1 MICGLAFMPA
11 RSGICRQP
19 CPRATVSRKKSHA
32 PKASLGVPPP
42 MKVTELTANT
52 VVIPLRNVTSFSTRT
67 VSERHYT
74 LVKVKTESGAEG
86 LGFCYCG
93 NAAGWIVTQAVRD
106 LLAKHVVG
114 KDSHQTEGI
123 WDAMYKDALLMGRRG
138 AIVRAMSAIDIAL
151 WDVNSKEAE
160 LPLYQYLG
168 GAHQDVVPAYA
179 SGGYYLDGKTPEHLA
194 DECTSYVNM
203 GFNAVKIKV
212 GRVSAR
218 EDAERIAA
226 VRRAIGDDVE
236 LFTDANNAWPD
247 ATSAIRAIRQWEE
260 YDLGWVE
267 EPNMPDEIEA
277 HAAVAAAVAPPI
289 ATGEIHQTRW
299 DFQAILDQQAAAI
312 LQTDAGVCG
321 GITEF
326 RRIAAIAA
334 GRGVTVAPHWL
345 ADLHVHL
352 VASTPNATY
361 VEFFTDTEVLNLM
374 EIFKTR
380 LEMKGSGLALPQE
393 PGVGVVLDDD
403 AVNRYSHDGWR

>member
-1 MICGLAFMPA
+1 
-11 RSGICRQP
+11 
-19 CPRATVSRKKSHA
+19 V
-32 PKASLGVPPP
+32 
-42 MKVTELTANT
+42 KVTELTAAT
-52 VVIPLRNVTSFSTRT
+52 LVIPLRNITSFSTRT

-74 LVKVKTESGAEG
+74 LVKVKTESGTEG

-106 LLAKHVVG
+106 LLAKHVLG

-123 WDAMYKDALLMGRRG
+123 WDAMYKDAILMGRRG
-138 AIVRAMSAIDIAL
+138 AIVRAISAIDIAL
-151 WDVNSKEAE
+151 WDVNSKEVE

-168 GAHQDVVPAYA
+168 AAHMDTIPAYA

-194 DECTSYVNM
+194 IECAGYVNL

-247 ATSAIRAIRQWEE
+247 ATSAIRAIRLWEDF
-260 YDLGWVE
+260 DLGWVE
-267 EPNMPDEIEA
+267 EPNMPDEIDA
-277 HAAVAAAVAPPI
+277 HATVAAAVIPPI
-289 ATGEIHQTRW
+289 AMGEIHQTRW
-299 DFQAILDQQAAAI
+299 DFEEILDKDAAAI

-326 RRIAAIAA
+326 KRIAAIAA
-334 GRGVTVAPHWL
+334 GRGVTIAPHWL

-374 EIFKTR
+374 EIFKNR
-380 LEMKGSGLALPQE
+380 LEIKGSGLALPQE
-393 PGVGVVLDDD
+393 PGIGIVLDDE
-403 AVNRYSHDGWR
+403 AVERFSFDGWR

>member
-1 MICGLAFMPA
+1 MN
-11 RSGICRQP
+11 
-19 CPRATVSRKKSHA
+19 
-32 PKASLGVPPP
+32 
-42 MKVTELTANT
+42 VTELTAAT
-52 VVIPLRNVTSFSTRT
+52 VVIPLRHVTSFSTRT

-74 LVKVKTESGAEG
+74 LVKVRTESGVEG

-93 NAAGWIVTQAVRD
+93 NGAGWIVTQAVRD

-123 WDAMYKDALLMGRRG
+123 WDAMYKDAILMGRRG
-138 AIVRAMSAIDIAL
+138 AVVRAMSAIDIAL
-151 WDVNSKEAE
+151 WDANAKEAE

-168 GAHQDVVPAYA
+168 AAHMDSVPAYA
-179 SGGYYLDGKTPEHLA
+179 SGGYYLEGKTPEHLA
-194 DECTSYVNM
+194 DECLGYVDL

-236 LFTDANNAWPD
+236 LFVDANNAWPD
-247 ATSAIRAIRQWEE
+247 ATSAIRAIHLWEE

-267 EPNMPDEIEA
+267 EPNMPDELEA
-277 HAAVAAAVAPPI
+277 HATVAASVEPPI

-299 DFQAILDQQAAAI
+299 DFQEILSKGAAAI
-312 LQTDAGVCG
+312 LQPDAGVCG

-326 RRIAAIAA
+326 RRIAAMAS
-334 GRGVTVAPHWL
+334 GHGVTIAPHWL

-352 VASTPNATY
+352 VAATPNATY
-361 VEFFTDTEVLNLM
+361 VEFFSDTEVLNLM

-380 LEMKGSGLALPQE
+380 LEIKGPGLALPQE
-393 PGVGVVLDDD
+393 PGVGVVLDDASVD
-403 AVNRYSHDGWR
+403 RYSHDGWR

>member
-1 MICGLAFMPA
+1 
-11 RSGICRQP
+11 
-19 CPRATVSRKKSHA
+19 
-32 PKASLGVPPP
+32 
-42 MKVTELTANT
+42 MKVTELTAAT
-52 VVIPLRNVTSFSTRT
+52 VVIPLRKVTSFSTRT

-74 LVKVKTESGAEG
+74 LVKVRTESGVEG

-106 LLAKHVVG
+106 LLAQHVIG

-123 WDAMYKDALLMGRRG
+123 WDAMYRDSLLMGRRG

-151 WDVNSKEAE
+151 WDANAKDAE

-168 GAHQDVVPAYA
+168 AQHQDTVPAYA
-179 SGGYYLDGKTPEHLA
+179 SGGYYLEGKTPEHLA
-194 DECTSYVNM
+194 NECAGYVEM
-203 GFNAVKIKV
+203 GFNALKIKV

-218 EDAERIAA
+218 EDGERIAA
-226 VRRAIGDDVE
+226 VRRVIGDDVE
-236 LFTDANNAWPD
+236 LFADANNAWND
-247 ATSAIRAIRQWEE
+247 ATAAIRAIRLWED

-267 EPNMPDEIEA
+267 EPTMPDDMEA
-277 HAAVAAAVAPPI
+277 SAAVAATVAPPI

-299 DFQAILDQQAAAI
+299 DFLDIINRGAAAI
-312 LQTDAGVCG
+312 LQPDAGVCG

-326 RRIAAIAA
+326 RRIAALAA
-334 GRGVTVAPHWL
+334 AHGITIAPHWL

-374 EIFKTR
+374 EIFSSR
-380 LEMKGSGLALPQE
+380 LEMRGTGLAIPQE
-393 PGVGVVLDDD
+393 PGVGVVLDDE
-403 AVNRYSHDGWR
+403 AVERFSRDGFR

>member
-1 MICGLAFMPA
+1 
-11 RSGICRQP
+11 
-19 CPRATVSRKKSHA
+19 
-32 PKASLGVPPP
+32 
-42 MKVTELTANT
+42 MKVTELTAAT
-52 VVIPLRNVTSFSTRT
+52 VVIPLRHVTSFSTRT

-74 LVKVKTESGAEG
+74 LVKVRTEAGTEG

-106 LLAKHVVG
+106 LLARHVIG
-114 KDSHQTEGI
+114 KDSHQTEAI
-123 WDAMYKDALLMGRRG
+123 WDAMYKDAILMGRRG

-151 WDVNSKEAE
+151 WDANAKEAE

-179 SGGYYLDGKTPEHLA
+179 SGGYYLEGKTPENLA
-194 DECTSYVNM
+194 DECAAYVNL

-226 VRRAIGDDVE
+226 VRRAIGDDIE
-236 LFTDANNAWPD
+236 LFVDANNAWPD
-247 ATSAIRAIRQWEE
+247 ATSAIRAIRLWED

-267 EPNMPDEIEA
+267 EPNMPDELEA
-277 HAAVAAAVAPPI
+277 HAAVAAAVMPPI

-299 DFQAILDQQAAAI
+299 DFQEILDKGAAAI
-312 LQTDAGVCG
+312 LQTDAGVAG

-334 GRGVTVAPHWL
+334 GRGVTIAPHWL

-380 LEMKGSGLALPQE
+380 LEMKGHGLAIPQE
-393 PGVGVVLDDD
+393 PGMGVILDDE
-403 AVNRYSHDGWR
+403 AVDRYSHDGWR

>member
-1 MICGLAFMPA
+1 
-11 RSGICRQP
+11 
-19 CPRATVSRKKSHA
+19 
-32 PKASLGVPPP
+32 
-42 MKVTELTANT
+42 MKVIEITANT

-86 LGFCYCG
+86 IGFCYCG
-93 NAAGWIVTQAVRD
+93 NGAGWIVTQAIRD

-114 KDSHQTEGI
+114 VDSHQTEAI

-138 AIVRAMSAIDIAL
+138 AVVRAMSAIDIAL
-151 WDVNSKEAE
+151 WDVNAKEAE

-168 GAHQDVVPAYA
+168 GAHQEIVPAYA
-179 SGGYYLDGKTPEHLA
+179 SGGYYLDGKTAEHLA
-194 DECTSYVNM
+194 EECISYVNM
-203 GFNAVKIKV
+203 GFQAVKIKV

-226 VRRAIGDDVE
+226 VRRAIGDSVE

-247 ATSAIRAIRQWEE
+247 ATSAIRAIRLWEE

-334 GRGVTVAPHWL
+334 GRGVTIAPHWL

-374 EIFKTR
+374 EIFKSR
-380 LEMKGSGLALPQE
+380 LEMKGSGLAIPQE
-393 PGVGVVLDDD
+393 PGIGVVLDDD
-403 AVNRYSHDGWR
+403 AVNHFSKDGWR